1 VNAVVRGLKKIE
13 RTVKKTLSKFLNMS
27 L

>member
-1 VNAVVRGLKKIE
+1 MDDPF
-13 RTVKKTLSKFLNMS
+13 KFLNMS